1 LKKILLV
8 GCGDMGS
15 RHLQGLVKLP
25 FEKTIEII
33 EPNQNAKNLAKSRL
47 NEIEYSKKKINLTWH
62 SSIKESHQSDITIIS
77 TQSDNRVNVF
87 EDLLELG
94 NSRFLVEK
102 MVCQSINDYDHILS
116 IVNSNNAKA
125 WVNTPKRYWDSYKKI
140 KNQIKKNKRIAI
152 SISAGGFG
160 LSTNVIH
167 FIDLLLWL
175 TNDKEIFLNGD
186 YLDNVLLPNK
196 RGIKLKEFLGKIIG
210 KTSNGSTFS
219 INYLPYSNLP
229 VVVNIIGEEFFFII
243 NETDQMIY
251 DQINH
256 TNSGFKIEYQSM
268 LQSKIINDIFEKD
281 ESNLP
286 TLLDLRK
293 SHEEL
298 FRIFNSHIKKITNE
312 DIEKCPI
319 T

>member
-1 LKKILLV
+1 LV

-25 FEKTIEII
+25 FEKIIEIV

-47 NEIEYSKKKINLTWH
+47 NEIEYSKKKISLTWY

-87 EDLLELG
+87 EELLELG

-102 MVCQSINDYDHILS
+102 MVCQSMNDYDHILS

-125 WVNTPKRYWDSYKKI
+125 WINTPKRYWNSYKKI
-140 KNQIKKNKRIAI
+140 KNQIEENKRIDI
-152 SISAGGFG
+152 SVSAGGPG
-160 LSTNVIH
+160 LGTNAIH
-167 FIDLLLWL
+167 LIDLLLWL

-186 YLDNVLLPNK
+186 YLDDVLLPNK
-196 RGIKLKEFLGKIIG
+196 RGIKLKEFLGKITG
-210 KTSNGSTFS
+210 KTSNGSTLS

-229 VVVNIIGEEFFFII
+229 VVTNIVGEKFFFII
-243 NETDQMIY
+243 NETSQMIY
-251 DQINH
+251 DQINN
-256 TNSGFKIEYQSM
+256 TNYDFKIEYQSM
-268 LQSKIINDIFEKD
+268 LESKIINDIFKKD
-281 ESNLP
+281 ESDLP
-286 TLLDLRK
+286 TLLDSRK
-293 SHEEL
+293 SHEEI
-298 FRIFNSHIKKITNE
+298 FRIFNLHIKKMTNME
-312 DIEKCPI
+312 VEKCPI